1 MKSLFSMLVNL
12 VQAVHRGLPRGSD
25 HAPRFHN
32 PGYETA
38 RPVLA
43 ELCNADSKRHSK
55 SFPRTATEHST
66 SHSVDVEVQADA
78 GTVDSA
84 SAQFERPA
92 ELSGYEE

>member
-1 MKSLFSMLVNL
+1 V
-12 VQAVHRGLPRGSD
+12 VQVMHPDFTTPATKQVD
-25 HAPRFHN
+25 RF
-32 PGYETA
+32 
-38 RPVLA
+38 LA

-66 SHSVDVEVQADA
+66 SHSVDVEAQADA

-84 SAQFERPA
+84 SAQFERPT